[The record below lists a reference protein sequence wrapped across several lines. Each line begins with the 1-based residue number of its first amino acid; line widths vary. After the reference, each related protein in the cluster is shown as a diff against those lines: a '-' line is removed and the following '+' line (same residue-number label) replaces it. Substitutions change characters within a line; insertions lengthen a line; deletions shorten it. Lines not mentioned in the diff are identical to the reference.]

1 MLFEWNDRTFFGVSA
16 NIYSLHVDITS
27 KQLKNNFL
35 VEELIREIS
44 TFFSFTNLRGSGK
57 KTSNECYSRSG
68 KHEKQ
73 NNSSI
78 ALDFNILRYL
88 SPSTTLFVFTIKIA
102 RLT

>member
-44 TFFSFTNLRGSGK
+44 TFFLLQICVVPEKKLLTNVIRGRGNMK
-57 KTSNECYSRSG
+57 NKTTAQSHLISTFYDIFHRLL
-68 KHEKQ
+68 H
-73 NNSSI
+73 
-78 ALDFNILRYL
+78 YL
-88 SPSTTLFVFTIKIA
+88 CLQLKSLG
-102 RLT
+102 